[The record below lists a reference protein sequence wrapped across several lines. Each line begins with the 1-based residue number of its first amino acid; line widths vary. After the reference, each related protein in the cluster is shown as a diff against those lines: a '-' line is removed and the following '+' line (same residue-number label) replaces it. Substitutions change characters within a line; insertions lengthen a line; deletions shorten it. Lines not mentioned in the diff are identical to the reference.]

1 MGQTL
6 TRFLGK
12 ASGPTYNLGD
22 YVAILCDETLADT
35 DEDDEESD
43 NAATSPATLP
53 PIEVDHGAPQET
65 NEAGAPP
72 TSDTVTPPE
81 EEEASS
87 LEGCGIAK
95 VLECRASDAES
106 VWLRIVWLYRPE
118 DAVDL
123 GGEGRMP
130 WHGTN
135 ELIASNHMQLVEA
148 VNCNGKVN
156 VKEWKVDATADL
168 TSKDFVWRQTL
179 DILAPPKQR
188 FSKIETYCVCAEPA
202 DLSKGLSGSMVQC
215 TNPACAGWLHTAC
228 LCEAAEKKAQ
238 EAIDAKKA
246 QEDADAIPAP
256 SAPQPLVATPAI
268 ESNADSDE
276 AEILFNPAP
285 NGNKGILNSFT
296 RRLTSLVS
304 PRNLQ
309 GKMTL
314 PDLNAA
320 AIDSDTEDT
329 TRKANGKAKSRISDL
344 GGVTTTITAT
354 PIVGSHLI
362 ELDIG
367 GQQTRVPMKCLFCD
381 SPLATKEAKMMSD
394 TKKGKETNG
403 TNGANELKE
412 EKVDINVD
420 TVM

>member
-12 ASGPTYNLGD
+12 ASGPTYHLGD

-35 DEDDEESD
+35 EDDDEASED
-43 NAATSPATLP
+43 PATSPATLP
-53 PIEVDHGAPQET
+53 PIEVDHGATQE
-65 NEAGAPP
+65 NHEAVAPSSTDP
-72 TSDTVTPPE
+72 VIPSE
-81 EEEASS
+81 EEDVS

-95 VLECRASDAES
+95 VLECRASDEES

-123 GGEGRMP
+123 GGEGRKP
-130 WHGTN
+130 WHNTN

-156 VKEWKVDATADL
+156 VKEWKVDATAEL
-168 TSKDFVWRQTL
+168 TNKDFVWRQTL

-215 TNPACAGWLHTAC
+215 TNSACAGWLHTAC

-238 EAIDAKKA
+238 EDIDAKKA
-246 QEDADAIPAP
+246 QADADVIPAP
-256 SAPQPLVATPAI
+256 SVQQPSVATPALD
-268 ESNADSDE
+268 SNTDSDE

-304 PRNLQ
+304 PRKLQ
-309 GKMTL
+309 TKMTL
-314 PDLNAA
+314 PDPNAP

-329 TRKANGKAKSRISDL
+329 TRKANGKAKSRMSDL
-344 GGVTTTITAT
+344 AGVTTTITAT

-362 ELDIG
+362 ELDIE
-367 GQQTRVPMKCLFCD
+367 GQKTRVPMKCLLCD
-381 SPLATKEAKMMSD
+381 SPLATKEAKMTND
-394 TKKGKETNG
+394 TKEAKETNG
-403 TNGANELKE
+403 TNGTNELKE